1 MNQILCIGD
10 IMVDVVVHADQLSKN
25 FEFGSDTKSEISM
38 RGGGQ
43 AANVASWLTQV
54 FVKPFMVARVGND
67 EMGDFLINDLDQ
79 FGISHTAKRIT
90 NAKTGMVVVLVDKS
104 GERTMFPDSGANS
117 GLGVSDLPELT
128 GFKLAFISAYA
139 LINPASRNGV
149 LEIIKVLRSKNIK
162 VFIDPASVG
171 ALQSIAKPEINSW
184 LAQANFLIMNFD
196 EAKFLTDKNEIE
208 PAIETLLEQYKQIEF
223 VVIKVGAEGAY
234 AKRRG
239 ENLIFEKSIK
249 QNAVDS
255 TGAGDSFTAGFM
267 AKYLDQLDSQDK
279 PDISTAVRAG
289 NELAAKC
296 VAQIGARPLVA
307 NQ

>member
-54 FVKPFMVARVGND
+54 FLKPFMVARVGND
-67 EMGDFLINDLDQ
+67 AMGDFLINDLDQ
-79 FGISHTAKRIT
+79 FGISHKAKRISD
-90 NAKTGMVVVLVDKS
+90 AKTGMVVVLVDKS

-149 LEIIKVLRSKNIK
+149 LEIIKVLRTKNIK

-171 ALQSIAKPEINSW
+171 ALQSTAKPEINSW
-184 LAQANFLIMNFD
+184 LGQANFLIMNFD

-208 PAIETLLEQYKQIEF
+208 PAIETLLEQYKEIEF
-223 VVIKVGAEGAY
+223 VVIKVGSEGAY

-249 QNAVDS
+249 QNAVDT

-267 AKYLDQLDSQDK
+267 AKYLNQLDSQDK
-279 PDISTAVRAG
+279 PDISAAVRAG
-289 NELAAKC
+289 NELAGKC

>member
-25 FEFGSDTKSEISM
+25 FKFGSDTKSEISM

-54 FVKPFMVARVGND
+54 FIKPFMVARVGND
-67 EMGDFLINDLDQ
+67 AMGDFLINDLDQ
-79 FGISHTAKRIT
+79 CGISHTAKRISD
-90 NAKTGMVVVLVDKS
+90 AKTGMVVVLVDKS

-149 LEIIKVLRSKNIK
+149 LEIIKVLRTKNIK

-208 PAIETLLEQYKQIEF
+208 PAIETLLEKYKEVEF
-223 VVIKVGAEGAY
+223 AVIKVGAEGAY

-249 QNAVDS
+249 QNAVDT

-279 PDISTAVRAG
+279 PDISAAVRAG
-289 NELAAKC
+289 NELAGKC

>member
-67 EMGDFLINDLDQ
+67 AMGDFLINDLDQ

-90 NAKTGMVVVLVDKS
+90 SAKTGMVVVLVDKS

-149 LEIIKVLRSKNIK
+149 LEIIKVLRTKKIK

-208 PAIETLLEQYKQIEF
+208 PAIETLLEQYKEIEF

-249 QNAVDS
+249 QNAVDT

-267 AKYLDQLDSQDK
+267 AKYLNQLDSQDK
-279 PDISTAVRAG
+279 PDISAAVRAG
-289 NELAAKC
+289 NELAGKC